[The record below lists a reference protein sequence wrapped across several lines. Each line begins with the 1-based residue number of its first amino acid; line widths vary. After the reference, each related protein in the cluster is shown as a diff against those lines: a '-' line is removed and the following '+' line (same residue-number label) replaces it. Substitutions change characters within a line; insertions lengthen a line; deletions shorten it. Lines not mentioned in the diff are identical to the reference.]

1 MMKNLLLIVFTM
13 TVLCAG
19 CDSDSGDDK
28 GKSQSEPQ
36 VALYDKNKEAIA
48 YIDYSDEATIY
59 MFEGEPVAYIE
70 SEEQVY
76 GFNGRLL
83 GWYSDGVLY
92 DNTCCAVGAKRG
104 IARGAINT
112 VATFPERRKGL
123 KKQKPLKPVKGNGFA
138 HPVLKDSWSDSTL
151 VQFFSAGKE

>member
-1 MMKNLLLIVFTM
+1 MMKKLLLIVFTM

-19 CDSDSGDDK
+19 CDSGSEDDK
-28 GKSQSEPQ
+28 GKTQTEPQ

-48 YIDYSDEATIY
+48 YIDYNDEATIFT
-59 MFEGEPVAYIE
+59 FEGEPVAYIE

-92 DNTCCAVGAKRG
+92 DNTYCAVGAKHG

-112 VATFPERRKGL
+112 VATFPEKRKDP
-123 KKQKPLKPVKGNGFA
+123 KKQKPLKPVKGNGFV

-151 VQFFSAGKE
+151 VQFFSAGKK